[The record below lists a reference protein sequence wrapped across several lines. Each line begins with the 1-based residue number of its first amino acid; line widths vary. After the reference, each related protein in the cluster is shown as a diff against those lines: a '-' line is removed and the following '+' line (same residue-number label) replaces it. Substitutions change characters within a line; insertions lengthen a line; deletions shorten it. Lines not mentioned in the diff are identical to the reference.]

1 MSGAFFPVTTSDQ
14 VPAPRSGWRWCLLR
28 DVARLESGHTPSR
41 REPSYWD
48 GGNVPWLSLK
58 DIRGLA
64 GRYVTETE
72 DMPTQAGIDNSSA
85 RVLPR
90 GTVAFCRTASVGKV
104 AILGRDMATSQ
115 DFANWVCGPELLPEY
130 LYEAL
135 RASGGQ
141 FDKEKQGTTHKT
153 IYMPV
158 LDRFRVLVPPI
169 PEQCR
174 IADVLDKADA
184 IRRKRKETIA
194 LTDELLRSAFLE
206 MFGDPVPN
214 PKGWP
219 VKALGEVLDHLEAG
233 WSANG
238 DARPRAENEYGVLKV
253 SAVTSGIFRPEE
265 HKAISASAID
275 RELVTPR
282 RGDLL
287 FSRANTR
294 ELVAA
299 TCLVERNEPRL
310 FLPDKL
316 WRVVPRIDAV
326 TTPYLR
332 FLLAHDRFRSELTK
346 TATGTSGSMLN
357 VSMEKLRGLRGP
369 FPPIDQQKKFAALV
383 WRSLDAKAKH
393 EAAHE
398 TTETFFSALVSRA
411 FSASL
416 GDPC

>member
-1 MSGAFFPVTTSDQ
+1 MTGHV
-14 VPAPRSGWRWCLLR
+14 LLGEVI
-28 DVARLESGHTPSR
+28 DVASGQVDPRTEPYLDLPHVGGDNIESGSGRLFGLRTA
-41 REPSYWD
+41 RELNLISGKYEFGPDDVLYS
-48 GGNVPWLSLK
+48 K
-58 DIRGLA
+58 IRPALNKVA
-64 GRYVTETE
+64 LP
-72 DMPTQAGIDNSSA
+72 DFAGICSADMYPLRPRPDRVDRRFLAYMLRQNDFLTYAEKHSSRTNIPKINRNA
-85 RVLPR
+85 LLAYRLRLPSL
-90 GTVAFCRTASVGKV
+90 A
-104 AILGRDMATSQ
+104 
-115 DFANWVCGPELLPEY
+115 
-130 LYEAL
+130 
-135 RASGGQ
+135 
-141 FDKEKQGTTHKT
+141 
-153 IYMPV
+153 
-158 LDRFRVLVPPI
+158 
-169 PEQCR
+169 EQRR
-174 IADVLDKADA
+174 IADILDKADA
-184 IRRKRKETIA
+184 IRRKRKEAIA
-194 LTDELLRSAFLE
+194 LTEQLLRSAFLE
-206 MFGDPVPN
+206 MFGDPVAN

-219 VKALGEVLDHLEAG
+219 LKALSEVLDHLDAG

-238 DARPRAENEYGVLKV
+238 DTRPRLEDEYGVLKV
-253 SAVTSGIFRPEE
+253 SAVTSGIFRPNE
-265 HKAISASAID
+265 HKAVSASAID

-282 RGDLL
+282 CGDLL

-299 TCLVERNEPRL
+299 TCLVERDEPRL

-369 FPPIDQQKKFAALV
+369 FPPIDQQRKFAALV

-398 TTETFFSALVSRA
+398 TTETLFSTLVSRA

-416 GDPC
+416 EDPC